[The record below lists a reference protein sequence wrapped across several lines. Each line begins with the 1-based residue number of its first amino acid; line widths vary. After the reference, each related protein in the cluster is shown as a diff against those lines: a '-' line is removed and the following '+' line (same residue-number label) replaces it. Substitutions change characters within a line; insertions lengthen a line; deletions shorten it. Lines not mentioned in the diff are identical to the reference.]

1 MLWFNN
7 AAKGPTTLEKL
18 KELLAAK
25 KISSESLVIEAS
37 KFQAKSPSENVW
49 VKLGEVLGSI
59 PEATTPILV
68 VESQPARISQPIRN
82 SNLFV
87 LWFNNAAKGPTT
99 LEKLQELLAAKKI
112 SMESFVIE
120 ASTFQTESPSDNKW
134 LTLREVLGEMPATK
148 SDSSVSASQPQ
159 ESSASES
166 QAQESS
172 ASESQA
178 QESRMSSETN
188 STLQNRNNSDPHE
201 THFSSL
207 MRALKALAICIA
219 TIWALVVFVNYIR
232 TPTATIKV
240 RQFSLPRL
248 SYESTSL
255 RNRWSY
261 GPQTNRDVAMAL
273 LERSDTE
280 LEIQAKAEF
289 DGDAKNAREHAQRAA
304 DYLMAAKV
312 FYSTGKYPPGFD
324 SDLATK

>member
-1 MLWFNN
+1 M
-7 AAKGPTTLEKL
+7 
-18 KELLAAK
+18 
-25 KISSESLVIEAS
+25 IEAS

-148 SDSSVSASQPQ
+148 SDSSVSASQP
-159 ESSASES
+159 
-166 QAQESS
+166 QESS

>member
-1 MLWFNN
+1 MKTYMLWFNN

-25 KISSESLVIEAS
+25 KISSESL
-37 KFQAKSPSENVW
+37 
-49 VKLGEVLGSI
+49 
-59 PEATTPILV
+59 
-68 VESQPARISQPIRN
+68 
-82 SNLFV
+82 
-87 LWFNNAAKGPTT
+87 
-99 LEKLQELLAAKKI
+99 
-112 SMESFVIE
+112 VIE

-148 SDSSVSASQPQ
+148 SDSSVSASQPQEGSASESQAQ